1 MTNRFGIYLCRRSCC
16 IKEFV
21 GRAIGPVVTIGAA
34 RVSPILL
41 VLL

>member
-1 MTNRFGIYLCRRSCC
+1 MTNRFGIYLCRGSCC

-21 GRAIGPVVTIGAA
+21 GSAIGPVVAIGAGC
-34 RVSPILL
+34 VSPILL